1 MIDSLV
7 TFVIGMSGG
16 SAALGIV
23 LFTLAVRLLLL
34 PLNVRQA
41 RTTKIRERLA
51 PKQQELGKR
60 WSRNPERLAKELNAL
75 YAKEGS
81 SPFAGILPML
91 AQLPFMWL
99 MFRVATHPTA
109 LAGHSLLGAPLGQ
122 QVAGIVANY
131 GLVSLPFSV
140 FILVIVLVAAVAW
153 WSSRQIAANAARQG
167 EIAGGQPEVMR
178 KIMRLMPYG
187 SVLAALVL
195 PLAAGLYL
203 LVSTAWATGERGV
216 LASRPL

>member
-7 TFVIGMSGG
+7 TFVISMSGG

-34 PLNVRQA
+34 PLNARQS
-41 RTTKIRERLA
+41 RTMKIRERLA
-51 PKQQELGKR
+51 PKLRELRKR
-60 WSRNPERLAKELNAL
+60 YARNPERLARETSAL

-81 SPFAGILPML
+81 SPFAGIMPML

-109 LAGHSLLGAPLGQ
+109 LAGQTLFGAPLGQ
-122 QVAGIVANY
+122 QVAGVVANF
-131 GLVSLPFSV
+131 GLVSAP
-140 FILVIVLVAAVAW
+140 VLVFVAVIALVAVVAW
-153 WSSRQIAANAARQG
+153 FSARNIKVT
-167 EIAGGQPEVMR
+167 EDQPDWLKR
-178 KIMRLMPYG
+178 ILPWMPYG

-203 LVSTAWATGERGV
+203 LVSMAWATSERAV

>member
-7 TFVIGMSGG
+7 TFVITVSGG
-16 SAALGIV
+16 QAALGIV

-41 RTTKIRERLA
+41 RTTRIKERLA
-51 PKQQELGKR
+51 PGLRALQKR
-60 WSRNPERLAKELNAL
+60 YQRNPERLAKEVSAL

-81 SPFAGILPML
+81 SPFAGIMPML

-99 MFRVATHPTA
+99 MYRVATHPTA
-109 LAGHSLLGAPLGQ
+109 LAGHDLFGAPLGQ
-122 QVAGIVANY
+122 QVAGVIANY
-131 GLVSLPFSV
+131 GLVSTPVLV
-140 FILVIVLVAAVAW
+140 FFLVIALVAAVAW
-153 WSSRQIAANAARQG
+153 LSARQIKIT
-167 EIAGGQPEVMR
+167 EEQPELMK
-178 KIMRLMPYG
+178 KIMPLLPYG

-195 PLAAGLYL
+195 PLAAGIYL
-203 LVSTAWATGERGV
+203 LVSTAWAVSERAV

>member
-41 RTTKIRERLA
+41 RTMKIRERLA
-51 PKQQELGKR
+51 PKLRELQKR
-60 WSRNPERLAKELNAL
+60 HARNPERLSRELSAF
-75 YAKEGS
+75 YAKEGT
-81 SPFAGILPML
+81 SPFAGFLPML

-99 MFRVATHPTA
+99 MYSVATHPTA
-109 LAGHSLLGAPLGQ
+109 LVGHQLFGAPLGQ
-122 QVAGIVANY
+122 QVAGVIANY
-131 GLVSLPFSV
+131 GLVSTPFLV
-140 FILVIVLVAAVAW
+140 FVLVIVLVAAVAW
-153 WSSRQIAANAARQG
+153 LSARQTK
-167 EIAGGQPEVMR
+167 IAEEQPELMK
-178 KIMRLMPYG
+178 KIMRLLPYG
-187 SVLAALVL
+187 SVLAVLFL

-203 LVSTAWATGERGV
+203 LVSQAWAVTERAV
-216 LASRPL
+216 LNSRLQPA

>member
-7 TFVIGMSGG
+7 TFVIDVSGG

-41 RTTKIRERLA
+41 RTARIRERLA
-51 PKQQELGKR
+51 PKLRELRERHGR
-60 WSRNPERLAKELNAL
+60 DPERLAKEMTAL

-81 SPFAGILPML
+81 SPYAGILPSL
-91 AQLPFMWL
+91 AQVPFLWL
-99 MFRVATHPTA
+99 MYRVATHPTA
-109 LAGHSLLGAPLGQ
+109 LAGHTLFGAPLGEQ
-122 QVAGIVANY
+122 LAGVVAHF
-131 GLVSLPFSV
+131 GLASAPFLVFVSV
-140 FILVIVLVAAVAW
+140 IALVIAVAW
-153 WSSRQIAANAARQG
+153 LSARQIKVA
-167 EIAGGQPEVMR
+167 EEQPEPMK
-178 KIMRLMPYG
+178 KIMPLLPYG

-203 LVSTAWATGERGV
+203 LVSAAWATGERAV

>member
-41 RTTKIRERLA
+41 RTMKIRERLA
-51 PKQQELGKR
+51 PKLRELQKR
-60 WSRNPERLAKELNAL
+60 HARNPERLSRELSAL
-75 YAKEGS
+75 YAKEGT
-81 SPFAGILPML
+81 SPFAGFLPML

-99 MFRVATHPTA
+99 MYSVATHPTA
-109 LAGHSLLGAPLGQ
+109 LVGHQLFGAPLGQ
-122 QVAGIVANY
+122 QVAGVIANY
-131 GLVSLPFSV
+131 GLVSAPFLV
-140 FILVIVLVAAVAW
+140 FVLVIALVAAVAW
-153 WSSRQIAANAARQG
+153 LSARQMK
-167 EIAGGQPEVMR
+167 IAEEQPELMK
-178 KIMRLMPYG
+178 KIMRLLPYG
-187 SVLAALVL
+187 SVLAVLFL

-203 LVSTAWATGERGV
+203 LVSQAWAVTERAV
-216 LASRPL
+216 LNSRLQPA

>member
-41 RTTKIRERLA
+41 RTMKIRERLA
-51 PKQQELGKR
+51 PKLRELQQRHG
-60 WSRNPERLAKELNAL
+60 RNPERLSKELSAL
-75 YAKEGS
+75 YAKEGT
-81 SPFAGILPML
+81 SPFAGFMPML

-99 MFRVATHPTA
+99 MYRVATHPTA
-109 LAGHSLLGAPLGQ
+109 LAGHDLFGAPLGQ
-122 QVAGIVANY
+122 QVAGLVANY
-131 GLVSLPFSV
+131 GLVSMPVLV
-140 FILVIVLVAAVAW
+140 FVLVILLIVAVAW
-153 WSSRQIAANAARQG
+153 FSARQIKVQ
-167 EIAGGQPEVMR
+167 EEQPELMK
-178 KIMRLMPYG
+178 KIMRLLPYG

-203 LVSTAWATGERGV
+203 LVSTAWTVSERAV

>member
-7 TFVIGMSGG
+7 TFVVSMSGG

-34 PLNVRQA
+34 PLNVRQS
-41 RTTKIRERLA
+41 RTMKIRQRLA
-51 PKQQELGKR
+51 PKLQELQKR
-60 WSRNPERLAKELNAL
+60 HARNPERLARETSAL
-75 YAKEGS
+75 FAKEGT
-81 SPFAGILPML
+81 SPFAGFLPML

-109 LAGHSLLGAPLGQ
+109 LAGQTLFGAPLGQ
-122 QVAGIVANY
+122 QVAGVVANF
-131 GLVSLPFSV
+131 GLVSVPVLV
-140 FILVIVLVAAVAW
+140 FVLVIALAVVVAW
-153 WSSRQIAANAARQG
+153 FSARNVKVTDD
-167 EIAGGQPEVMR
+167 QPDWMR
-178 KIMRLMPYG
+178 RLLPLMPYG
-187 SVLAALVL
+187 SVLATLVM

-203 LVSTAWATGERGV
+203 LVSTAWATTERAV